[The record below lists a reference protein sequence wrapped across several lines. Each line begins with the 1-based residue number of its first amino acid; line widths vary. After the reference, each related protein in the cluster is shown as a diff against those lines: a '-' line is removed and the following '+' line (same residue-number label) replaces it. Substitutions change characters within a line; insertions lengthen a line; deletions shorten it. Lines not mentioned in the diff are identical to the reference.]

1 MNSHPSS
8 QPTQNS
14 LRLTNGHG
22 NPTYAS
28 KVSSSASHDT
38 NGGSVPVPMSVS
50 RTNGHGYPTQAHPM
64 AMNPAV
70 LNGIDVSRSP
80 PDNKSIYK
88 YHCTVGYGGLT
99 LGQTPRMCHASS
111 SE

>member
-8 QPTQNS
+8 YPTQNS
-14 LRLTNGHG
+14 LRVSNDHR

-28 KVSSSASHDT
+28 KVSSSASHNT
-38 NGGSVPVPMSVS
+38 KGGSVPVPMSVS
-50 RTNGHGYPTQAHPM
+50 RTNGHGYPIQAHPM
-64 AMNPAV
+64 ATNPAV

-80 PDNKSIYK
+80 PDNKSIYMC
-88 YHCTVGYGGLT
+88 HCPVGYGGLI